1 MIYCL
6 KSPLYRLE
14 SFHFFCLE
22 IRLPLPIPQYGGKL
36 IFELKNT
43 RRKNEELSAF
53 LKWKM
58 SIIRLSYAYGAVCS
72 VSYRESEHP

>member
-6 KSPLYRLE
+6 ESPLYRLE
-14 SFHFFCLE
+14 SFHFFLFE
-22 IRLPLPIPQYGGKL
+22 DTTPLTHTSIWGKL
-36 IFELKNT
+36 IIKLKNT

-53 LKWKM
+53 LKRKT

>member
-1 MIYCL
+1 M
-6 KSPLYRLE
+6 
-14 SFHFFCLE
+14 
-22 IRLPLPIPQYGGKL
+22 
-36 IFELKNT
+36 KNT

-58 SIIRLSYAYGAVCS
+58 SIIRLSYAYAAACS